1 VINKLKLEDIQKEF
15 LRARWLDQVT
25 WMEGRADRDQRLYY
39 TLRLIAII
47 GGVIVP
53 ALATLS
59 LDGGFGG
66 GVRWAT
72 FGVSLVVAISIAV
85 EEFFH
90 YGDRW
95 RHYRRTVEW
104 LKVEGWQ
111 FFQLSG
117 PYRRF
122 MSHHD
127 AYTEFATRAEDIIQS
142 DIEKYIT
149 RLAGEVEKGAEE
161 SQSGPRAPG

>member
-1 VINKLKLEDIQKEF
+1 VIDKLKLEDIQKEF

-25 WMEGRADRDQRLYY
+25 WMEGRAARDQRLYY
-39 TLRLIAII
+39 TLRLVAIV
-47 GGVIVP
+47 GGLIVP

-59 LDGGFGG
+59 LDRGFGE

-117 PYRRF
+117 RYRPF
-122 MSHHD
+122 MSHRD
-127 AYTEFATRAEDIIQS
+127 AYTEFTTRVEDIIQS
-142 DIEKYIT
+142 DVEKYIT
-149 RLAGEVEKGAEE
+149 KLAGEVEKEAEE
-161 SQSGPRAPG
+161 RQSGPRASG